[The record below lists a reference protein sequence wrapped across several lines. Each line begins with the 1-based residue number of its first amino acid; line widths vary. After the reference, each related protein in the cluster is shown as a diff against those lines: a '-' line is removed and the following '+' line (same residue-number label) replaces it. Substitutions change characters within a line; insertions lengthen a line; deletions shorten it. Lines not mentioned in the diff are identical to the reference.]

1 MLTRLTVVAAVALSV
16 TACGASKDD
25 KIVLRDLTM
34 EKKEY
39 TYAQWRDEIAN
50 SEVLEDPIDC
60 AELLKAGEAEGKPE
74 YPEGKALYLEACEEG
89 KKIRLNRKP
98 GKALRGPFL

>member
-50 SEVLEDPIDC
+50 SEVLEDP
-60 AELLKAGEAEGKPE
+60 
-74 YPEGKALYLEACEEG
+74 ALSTGQCTT
-89 KKIRLNRKP
+89 RCRK
-98 GKALRGPFL
+98 